1 MRLIKHIL
9 LISIA
14 TWLVF
19 SPAQANE
26 KTLVLYNWENYM
38 PQTIK
43 DAFYEETGYSITEVY
58 YDSDELKDELI
69 FNNGGAGLDLIIGS
83 GYGFIS
89 YVRKGNLLAQI
100 PANAIPN
107 KQHIG
112 VNWLEQSPELQ
123 KFTTPLVWGTVGII
137 YRKDKIQNVDSWMD
151 LYQPDPSLHKKIV
164 MVDDI
169 RDAMGSALIAQGYS
183 FNSIKPKEIM
193 AASKLL
199 KAQREYVYAYGFIGT
214 EEGSSILTD
223 DVYMT
228 LGYNGDAMVLQ
239 ELSEDIGYVVPKEGT
254 ALWSDHIAV
263 LASSQ
268 KKDIAFQFI
277 NFLNDPKRAAEFSE
291 YTGSASSNHSALDF
305 MDEAHKNNP
314 LIYPP
319 QELVEKSEFYQ
330 LFTPRTYRMYNT
342 AYVNAKQ

>member
-14 TWLVF
+14 TWLLF

-164 MVDDI
+164 MVW
-169 RDAMGSALIAQGYS
+169 RRPS
-183 FNSIKPKEIM
+183 
-193 AASKLL
+193 
-199 KAQREYVYAYGFIGT
+199 
-214 EEGSSILTD
+214 
-223 DVYMT
+223 
-228 LGYNGDAMVLQ
+228 
-239 ELSEDIGYVVPKEGT
+239 
-254 ALWSDHIAV
+254 
-263 LASSQ
+263 
-268 KKDIAFQFI
+268 
-277 NFLNDPKRAAEFSE
+277 
-291 YTGSASSNHSALDF
+291 
-305 MDEAHKNNP
+305 
-314 LIYPP
+314 
-319 QELVEKSEFYQ
+319 
-330 LFTPRTYRMYNT
+330 
-342 AYVNAKQ
+342 

>member
-1 MRLIKHIL
+1 MVSSLYTR
-9 LISIA
+9 A
-14 TWLVF
+14 DD
-19 SPAQANE
+19 N
-26 KTLVLYNWENYM
+26 TLVLYNWENYM
-38 PQTIK
+38 PQSIK
-43 DAFYEETGYSITEVY
+43 DAFYQETGYTIKEVY

-69 FNNGGAGLDLIIGS
+69 YNNNGAGLDLIIGS
-83 GYGFIS
+83 GYGFVS
-89 YVRKGNLLAQI
+89 YVRKGNLLAEI
-100 PANAIPN
+100 PASAIPN
-107 KQHIG
+107 SQHIG
-112 VNWLEQSPELQ
+112 SNWLAQSPEL
-123 KFTTPLVWGTVGII
+123 KNFSTPLVWGTVGII
-137 YRKDKIQNVDSWMD
+137 YRKDKIQNVNSWMD
-151 LYQPDPSLHKKIV
+151 LYQPDPVMHNKIV

-183 FNSIKPKEIM
+183 FNSVKPKEIM

-199 KAQREYVYAYGFIGT
+199 KAQRKFVHAYDFIGT
-214 EEGSSILTD
+214 EEDSSILTD

-239 ELSEDIGYVVPKEGT
+239 ELSDDIGYVVPTEGT

-263 LASSQ
+263 LEKSQ

-277 NFLNDPKRAAEFSE
+277 NFLNEPRNAAVFSE
-291 YTGSASSNHSALDF
+291 YTGSASTNDSALAY
-305 MDEAHKNNP
+305 MDDAHKNNP

-330 LFTPRTYRMYNT
+330 VFTPRTYRMYNT